1 MYIHT
6 RMHIHINIYTHTYI
20 LISGVATREGV
31 LWEGHYRNA
40 GAACLLRHQAGT
52 LLSTAP

>member
-31 LWEGHYRNA
+31 LWEGHYRNV